1 MTETTEQRLAQ
12 GLTVAKMYYQ
22 ADQSQSQI
30 AAKLGISRPTVS
42 RLLQFAREQGLVRIQ
57 IVDPVQDVQT
67 LEQALTAAY
76 HVDVHVVPSRSTGA
90 DELLNAVGQY
100 AARYLETIVKE
111 HDVIGIGWG
120 KTIYAIGSNLQPD
133 TLTGVEVIQLKGS
146 VSYSTEHTYAYESI
160 DAFANAFHAVPQYL
174 PLPVIFDHQQT
185 KELVEAERHIQYLL
199 ELGRKANIAIYSV
212 GTVRSNAL
220 VFQLGYLHTNEQAF
234 LQEHAVG
241 DIFSRYI
248 DENGEIVAPTLNQR
262 TIGIDLDNLRQK
274 DHSILVAAGDAKVPA
289 VRAALLGGYPN
300 CLIIDQHAAAQL
312 LKLAPA
318 INAVKPAVD

>member
-1 MTETTEQRLAQ
+1 MAETTDQRLTQSLA
-12 GLTVAKMYYQ
+12 VAKMYYQ
-22 ADQSQSQI
+22 SDQSQSQI
-30 AAKLGISRPTVS
+30 AHQLGISRPTVS
-42 RLLQFAREQGLVRIQ
+42 RLLQYAREQGLVRIH
-57 IVDPVQDVQT
+57 IIDPVQVVQS
-67 LEQALTAAY
+67 LVQALSRAY
-76 HVDVHVVPSRSTGA
+76 RVVVHVVPTQLTAAS
-90 DELLNAVGQY
+90 ELLNTVGQY
-100 AARYLETIVKE
+100 AAHYLEDIVAE
-111 HDVIGIGWG
+111 HDIIGIGWG

-212 GTVRSNAL
+212 GTVRSSAL
-220 VFQLGYLHTNEQAF
+220 VFQLGYLQDQEKDF
-234 LQEHAVG
+234 LQAHAVG

-248 DENGEIVAPTLNQR
+248 DENGEVVDPKLNQR
-262 TIGIDLDNLRQK
+262 TIGIDLDNLRHK
-274 DHSILVAAGDAKVPA
+274 EHSILVAAGDAKIPA

-312 LKLAPA
+312 LKVTATA
-318 INAVKPAVD
+318 QSR

>member
-1 MTETTEQRLAQ
+1 MAETTDQRLTQSLA
-12 GLTVAKMYYQ
+12 VAKMYYQ
-22 ADQSQSQI
+22 SDQSQSQI
-30 AAKLGISRPTVS
+30 AHQLGISRPTVS
-42 RLLQFAREQGLVRIQ
+42 RLLQYAREQGLVRIQ
-57 IVDPVQDVQT
+57 IIDPVQDVQT
-67 LEQALTAAY
+67 LEQALTRAY
-76 HVDVHVVPSRSTGA
+76 RVDVHVVPTQLTAAS
-90 DELLNAVGQY
+90 ELLNTVGQY
-100 AARYLETIVKE
+100 AAHYLEDIVAE
-111 HDVIGIGWG
+111 HDIIGIGWG

-212 GTVRSNAL
+212 GTVRSSAL
-220 VFQLGYLHTNEQAF
+220 VFQLGYLQDQEKDF
-234 LQEHAVG
+234 LQAHAVG

-248 DENGEIVAPTLNQR
+248 DENGEVVDPKLNQR
-262 TIGIDLDNLRQK
+262 TIGIDLENLRQK
-274 DHSILVAAGDAKVPA
+274 EHSILVAAGDAKVPA

-312 LKLAPA
+312 LKVTPTAQSR
-318 INAVKPAVD
+318 

>member
-1 MTETTEQRLAQ
+1 MSETTEQRLAQ
-12 GLTVAKMYYQ
+12 GLAVAKMYYQ
-22 ADQSQSQI
+22 SDQSQSQI
-30 AAKLGISRPTVS
+30 AKRLGISRPTVS

-67 LEQALTAAY
+67 LETALHNAY
-76 HVDVHVVPSRSTGA
+76 GVEVHVVPTQLTVA
-90 DELLNAVGQY
+90 TDLLNTVGAY
-100 AARYLETIVKE
+100 AARYLEDIVQE

-185 KELVEAERHIQYLL
+185 KKLVEKERHIQYLL
-199 ELGRKANIAIYSV
+199 ELGEKANIAIYSV
-212 GTVRSNAL
+212 GTVRNNAL
-220 VFQLGYLHTNEQAF
+220 VFQLGYLQAAEKES
-234 LQEHAVG
+234 LQAHAVG

-248 DENGEIVAPTLNQR
+248 DENGEIVNPQLNQR
-262 TIGIDLDNLRQK
+262 TIGINLASLKQK
-274 DHSILVAAGDAKVPA
+274 EHSILVAAGDAKVPA

-300 CLIIDQHAAAQL
+300 CLIIDQHAATQL
-312 LKLAPA
+312 LKCTSNEADVSS
-318 INAVKPAVD
+318 N